1 MPLPSDDVQRLYEA
15 ILGDVEGLTRRILDA
30 IRTEI
35 PPYQEFPYDIH
46 YADNVVNLTMQLRS
60 LASGDEPSPEA
71 AEHARAMARTRV
83 GMDLP
88 LAQAIAG
95 YHVGF
100 RELWKEVVQRAGEDA
115 ALQSQLPLEVERIW
129 GWFHLVSSA
138 YAEEFVL
145 TSRTRAL
152 SRADALRRLVAG
164 TGEDLSVA
172 QLETTAAELG
182 FDLGTPFRSF
192 VTAQHPREVL
202 DRLDIGFSDHADAT
216 SAVSVGGHCVV
227 VTQQC
232 SVPAGV
238 ARLRAAGVRGCI
250 AVGLSRRGVTGIRD
264 SYVDGLR
271 LLELPDDGSDVRE
284 FESEWPLT
292 LLNSERERMRELLEP
307 GVVVAAENPHL
318 AQVVVAFAENEYSIS
333 ATARALHI
341 HPNTAR
347 YRITRW
353 EELTGWNL
361 FTVRGLLSSVA
372 ALQNG
377 RSGLAPGGPDRARP

>member
-1 MPLPSDDVQRLYEA
+1 
-15 ILGDVEGLTRRILDA
+15 
-30 IRTEI
+30 
-35 PPYQEFPYDIH
+35 
-46 YADNVVNLTMQLRS
+46 
-60 LASGDEPSPEA
+60 
-71 AEHARAMARTRV
+71 MARTRV

-100 RELWKEVVQRAGEDA
+100 RELWKEVVRRAGEDD
-115 ALQSQLPLEVERIW
+115 ALQSRLPSEVERIW
-129 GWFHLVSSA
+129 SWFHLVSAA

-145 TSRTRAL
+145 TTRTRAL

-164 TGEDLSVA
+164 SGEDLSIA

-182 FDLGTPFRSF
+182 FDLAAPFRSF

-202 DRLDIGFSDHADAT
+202 DRLDVGFADHADAT

-227 VTQQC
+227 VTQHR
-232 SVPAGV
+232 SVELEI
-238 ARLRAAGVRGCI
+238 ARLRGAGVLGRI
-250 AVGLSRRGVTGIRD
+250 AVGLSRRGVAGIRD
-264 SYVDGLR
+264 SYIDGLR
-271 LLELPDDGSDVRE
+271 LLELPDNGSAVRE
-284 FESEWPLT
+284 FENEWPLT
-292 LLNSERERMRELLEP
+292 LLNSERERMWELLDP
-307 GVVVAAENPHL
+307 GVVVASENPHL

-353 EELTGWNL
+353 EELTGWDL

-372 ALQNG
+372 ALQQG
-377 RSGLAPGGPDRARP
+377 EPGGVASTPDRARS